1 MTSVE
6 ETLPEDK
13 EKETVKDEV
22 ETHEEIQIENTE
34 KPIEEKPAPAA
45 EDPELSQ
52 TPTEF
57 CEEIKEKTKERVQ
70 KLFECPKCHKML
82 TKKTLQYYHECTK
95 NDVPKA
101 KRRPKKIV
109 VNDIEPSSS
118 ARGQHSPE
126 GYPPPMPVKLTRQT
140 NQIVE
145 QGEKFLT
152 SISDEKSFEDIK
164 PPVQKSYEELRK
176 ERLQQRIQQRT
187 VKIQQLFQ
195 SAI

>member
-13 EKETVKDEV
+13 EKETVNDEV

-57 CEEIKEKTKERVQ
+57 CEETKEKTKERVQ

-118 ARGQHSPE
+118 ASI
-126 GYPPPMPVKLTRQT
+126 PPPMPVKLTRQT

-145 QGEKFLT
+145 QGEKFLK
-152 SISDEKSFEDIK
+152 SIEGIEDIEDLK
-164 PPVQKSYEELRK
+164 PVQKSYEELRK
-176 ERLQQRIQQRT
+176 ERLQQRILQRHD
-187 VKIQQLFQ
+187 KIQQLFK

>member
-13 EKETVKDEV
+13 EKETVNDEV

-57 CEEIKEKTKERVQ
+57 CEETKEKTKERVQ

-118 ARGQHSPE
+118 ASI
-126 GYPPPMPVKLTRQT
+126 PPPMPVKLTRQT

-176 ERLQQRIQQRT
+176 ERLQQRILQRHD
-187 VKIQQLFQ
+187 KIQQLFK

>member
-1 MTSVE
+1 MTSVDE
-6 ETLPEDK
+6 KLPEDK

-57 CEEIKEKTKERVQ
+57 CEETKEKTKERVQ

-109 VNDIEPSSS
+109 VNDIEPLSSP
-118 ARGQHSPE
+118 RGHD
-126 GYPPPMPVKLTRQT
+126 PPPMPVKLTRQT

-145 QGEKFLT
+145 QGEKFLK
-152 SISDEKSFEDIK
+152 SIEGIEDIEDIK

-176 ERLQQRIQQRT
+176 ERLQQRILQRHD
-187 VKIQQLFQ
+187 KIQQLFK

>member
-57 CEEIKEKTKERVQ
+57 CEEIEEKTKERVQ

-82 TKKTLQYYHECTK
+82 TKKTLNYYHECTK

-109 VNDIEPSSS
+109 VKDIESS
-118 ARGQHSPE
+118 GEHDP
-126 GYPPPMPVKLTRQT
+126 PPPMPAKLTRQT

-145 QGEKFLT
+145 QGEKFLK
-152 SISDEKSFEDIK
+152 SIEGIEDIEDIK

-176 ERLQQRIQQRT
+176 ERLQQRIQQRHD
-187 VKIQQLFQ
+187 KIQQLFK

>member
-1 MTSVE
+1 MTSVD

-13 EKETVKDEV
+13 EKEPVNNEV
-22 ETHEEIQIENTE
+22 ETNEEIQIENTE
-34 KPIEEKPAPAA
+34 KAPIA
-45 EDPELSQ
+45 DPEVSQ

-57 CEEIKEKTKERVQ
+57 CEEVKEKTKERVQ

-109 VNDIEPSSS
+109 VEDIAPDEPPNIP
-118 ARGQHSPE
+118 A
-126 GYPPPMPVKLTRQT
+126 KLTRQT

-164 PPVQKSYEELRK
+164 YPVQKSYEELRK
-176 ERLQQRIQQRT
+176 ERLQQRILQRHD
-187 VKIQQLFQ
+187 KIQQLFK

>member
-1 MTSVE
+1 MTSVD

-109 VNDIEPSSS
+109 VNDIEPSSDD
-118 ARGQHSPE
+118 
-126 GYPPPMPVKLTRQT
+126 PPPMPVKLTRQT

-145 QGEKFLT
+145 QGEKFLK
-152 SISDEKSFEDIK
+152 SIEGIEDIEDLK
-164 PPVQKSYEELRK
+164 PVQKSYEELRK
-176 ERLQQRIQQRT
+176 ERLQQRILQRHD
-187 VKIQQLFQ
+187 KIQQLFK

>member
-1 MTSVE
+1 MTSVD

-118 ARGQHSPE
+118 ARGQHD
-126 GYPPPMPVKLTRQT
+126 PPPMPVKLTRQT

-176 ERLQQRIQQRT
+176 ERLQQRILQRHD
-187 VKIQQLFQ
+187 KIQQLFK

>member
-1 MTSVE
+1 MTSVDE
-6 ETLPEDK
+6 KLPEDK
-13 EKETVKDEV
+13 EKESVNNEV
-22 ETHEEIQIENTE
+22 ETNEEIQIENKPLE
-34 KPIEEKPAPAA
+34 QEKKPIEEKPI
-45 EDPELSQ
+45 EE

-57 CEEIKEKTKERVQ
+57 CEEIEEKTKERVQ

-82 TKKTLQYYHECTK
+82 TKKTLNYYHECTK

-109 VNDIEPSSS
+109 VNDIENITED
-118 ARGQHSPE
+118 ARPTFYE
-126 GYPPPMPVKLTRQT
+126 PPPMPVKLTRQT

-152 SISDEKSFEDIK
+152 SISDEKSFEDVK

-176 ERLQQRIQQRT
+176 ERLQQRILQRHD
-187 VKIQQLFQ
+187 KIQQLFK

>member
-1 MTSVE
+1 MTSVDE
-6 ETLPEDK
+6 KLPEDK
-13 EKETVKDEV
+13 EKESVNNEV
-22 ETHEEIQIENTE
+22 ETNEEIQIENTE
-34 KPIEEKPAPAA
+34 KPIEEKPAPAV
-45 EDPELSQ
+45 EE

-109 VNDIEPSSS
+109 VNDIEPSSDD
-118 ARGQHSPE
+118 
-126 GYPPPMPVKLTRQT
+126 PPPMPVKLTRQT

-145 QGEKFLT
+145 QGDNFL
-152 SISDEKSFEDIK
+152 KSVEGIEDIEDIK
-164 PPVQKSYEELRK
+164 YPVQKDYEELRK
-176 ERLQQRIQQRT
+176 ERLQQRILQRHD
-187 VKIQQLFQ
+187 KIQQLFK

>member
-13 EKETVKDEV
+13 EKETVNDEV

-118 ARGQHSPE
+118 PRGHD
-126 GYPPPMPVKLTRQT
+126 PPPMPVKLTRQT

-145 QGEKFLT
+145 QGEKFLK
-152 SISDEKSFEDIK
+152 SIEGIEDIEDLK
-164 PPVQKSYEELRK
+164 PVQKSYEELRK
-176 ERLQQRIQQRT
+176 ERLQQRILQRHD
-187 VKIQQLFQ
+187 KIQQLFK

>member
-1 MTSVE
+1 MTSVDE
-6 ETLPEDK
+6 KLPEDK
-13 EKETVKDEV
+13 EKESVNNEV
-22 ETHEEIQIENTE
+22 ETNEEIQIENKPLEQEE
-34 KPIEEKPAPAA
+34 KPIEEKPI
-45 EDPELSQ
+45 EE

-57 CEEIKEKTKERVQ
+57 CEEIEEKTKERVQ

-118 ARGQHSPE
+118 ARGQHD
-126 GYPPPMPVKLTRQT
+126 PPPMPVKLTRQT

-145 QGEKFLT
+145 QGEKFLK
-152 SISDEKSFEDIK
+152 SIEGIEDIEDIK

-176 ERLQQRIQQRT
+176 ERLQQRILQRHD
-187 VKIQQLFQ
+187 KIQQLFK